1 MKKIIT
7 GILGTVLVVAL
18 AWGALFL
25 AVPQVK
31 DWTYRVF
38 RIERTAEDDT
48 TNTEDEN
55 TDNENTDNENTGD
68 ETTEDETTTDESE
81 EDKVLAPD
89 YIPEDTNLS
98 E

>member
-38 RIERTAEDDT
+38 KIERTVEDDT

-55 TDNENTDNENTGD
+55 TDNENAGD